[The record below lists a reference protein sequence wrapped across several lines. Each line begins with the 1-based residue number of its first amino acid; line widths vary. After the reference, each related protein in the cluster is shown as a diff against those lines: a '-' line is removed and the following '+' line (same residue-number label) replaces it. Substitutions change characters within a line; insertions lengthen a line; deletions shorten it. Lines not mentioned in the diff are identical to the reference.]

1 MPLLQACLSFCLQI
15 RFMPNYFAIKFKQHT
30 LKKKRIKC
38 DDCCGFCCIVKET
51 ISHVFVMCENYL
63 AQWRNYS
70 LHFYTAT
77 SNRVGINI
85 MYVAKKFFFSFL
97 FKQNFKLCILLCHL
111 KVKYDIERCVVI
123 HSSKLS
129 IFESQ

>member
-1 MPLLQACLSFCLQI
+1 MTVA
-15 RFMPNYFAIKFKQHT
+15 
-30 LKKKRIKC
+30 
-38 DDCCGFCCIVKET
+38 FCCIVKET

-85 MYVAKKFFFSFL
+85 MCVAKKVFFF
-97 FKQNFKLCILLCHL
+97 ILVQIEFQIVYTFMSL
-111 KVKYDIERCVVI
+111 KSEI
-123 HSSKLS
+123 
-129 IFESQ
+129 

>member
-38 DDCCGFCCIVKET
+38 DDCCRFCCIVKET
-51 ISHVFVMCENYL
+51 ISHVFFMCENYL
-63 AQWRNYS
+63 ALWRTYS

-85 MYVAKKFFFSFL
+85 MYVAKKFFFHSCS
-97 FKQNFKLCILLCHL
+97 NRISN
-111 KVKYDIERCVVI
+111 CVYFYVT
-123 HSSKLS
+123 
-129 IFESQ
+129 

>member
-1 MPLLQACLSFCLQI
+1 
-15 RFMPNYFAIKFKQHT
+15 
-30 LKKKRIKC
+30 
-38 DDCCGFCCIVKET
+38 
-51 ISHVFVMCENYL
+51 MCENYL
-63 AQWRNYS
+63 ALWRNYS

-85 MYVAKKFFFSFL
+85 MYVAKKFFFHSCSNRIS
-97 FKQNFKLCILLCHL
+97 NFCILLCHL

-123 HSSKLS
+123 HNSKLS

>member
-15 RFMPNYFAIKFKQHT
+15 RFMPNYFEIKFKQHT

-38 DDCCGFCCIVKET
+38 DDCCRFCCIVKET
-51 ISHVFVMCENYL
+51 RNYL
-63 AQWRNYS
+63 ALWRNYS

-85 MYVAKKFFFSFL
+85 MYVAKKVFFHSCS
-97 FKQNFKLCILLCHL
+97 NRISN
-111 KVKYDIERCVVI
+111 CVYFYVT
-123 HSSKLS
+123 
-129 IFESQ
+129 